1 MPVCS
6 RSKGKQKCE
15 KGMSEVLNSS
25 VLAVSFLL
33 VLADQAVKLGI
44 ARTMRL
50 GESIPVLSG
59 IFHITYIENPG
70 AAFGMLANQRWF
82 FILAGILVI
91 LAACV
96 MYRRLSET
104 GRLVRLGAA
113 LLLGGAVGNLI
124 DRIRL
129 GRVID
134 FLDFRVWPVFNIAD
148 IGICVGV
155 ACLIYALMRDGEK
168 ERE

>member
-1 MPVCS
+1 MCS
-6 RSKGKQKCE
+6 RSKGQRTGE
-15 KGMSEVLNSS
+15 NRMIEVLESS
-25 VLAVSFLL
+25 VLAVSSFV

-50 GESIPVLSG
+50 GESIPVLPG

-70 AAFGMLANQRWF
+70 AAFGMFANQRWV
-82 FILAGILVI
+82 FIVAGILVV
-91 LAACV
+91 LAAGV
-96 MYRRLSET
+96 MYRRIAET
-104 GRLVRLGAA
+104 GRMVRWGAA

-124 DRIRL
+124 DRVRL

-134 FLDFRVWPVFNIAD
+134 FFDFRVWPVFNIAD

-155 ACLIYALMRDGEK
+155 ACLIYALMNDGEK

>member
-1 MPVCS
+1 M
-6 RSKGKQKCE
+6 
-15 KGMSEVLNSS
+15 
-25 VLAVSFLL
+25 L
-33 VLADQAVKLGI
+33 VALDQASKLWI
-44 ARTMRL
+44 ASSMRL
-50 GESIPVLSG
+50 GQSIPVLEG

-70 AAFGMLANQRWF
+70 AAFGLFANQRWMF
-82 FILAGILVI
+82 LGAG
-91 LAACV
+91 AALLLFAAAS
-96 MYRRLSET
+96 YRRIRRE
-104 GRLVRLGAA
+104 GRLTRCGAA

-155 ACLIYALMRDGEK
+155 GCILFALLREK
-168 ERE
+168 SEEGRE

>member
-1 MPVCS
+1 M
-6 RSKGKQKCE
+6 
-15 KGMSEVLNSS
+15 S
-25 VLAVSFLL
+25 VLAVSFFLI
-33 VLADQAVKLGI
+33 LADQMVKLGI
-44 ARTMRL
+44 TRTMQL

-70 AAFGMLANQRWF
+70 AAFGMFANQRWI
-82 FILAGILVI
+82 FIVAGILVV
-91 LAACV
+91 LGAGA
-96 MYRRLSET
+96 MYRRLYES
-104 GRLVRLGAA
+104 GRMVRFGAA

>member
-1 MPVCS
+1 
-6 RSKGKQKCE
+6 
-15 KGMSEVLNSS
+15 MSEVLNSS
-25 VLAVSFLL
+25 VLAVSLFL

-50 GESIPVLSG
+50 GESIPVMSG

-82 FILAGILVI
+82 FIIAGILVI

-124 DRIRL
+124 DRTRL

-155 ACLIYALMRDGEK
+155 ACLIYAIMRDGEK

>member
-1 MPVCS
+1 M
-6 RSKGKQKCE
+6 RE
-15 KGMSEVLNSS
+15 ILESS
-25 VLAVSFLL
+25 VLAVSSFL

-44 ARTMRL
+44 TRTMQL
-50 GESIPVLSG
+50 GESIPVLPG

-70 AAFGMLANQRWF
+70 AAFGMFANQRWV
-82 FILAGILVI
+82 FIVAGILVV
-91 LAACV
+91 LAAGV
-96 MYRRLSET
+96 MYRRIAET
-104 GRLVRLGAA
+104 GRMVRWGAA

-124 DRIRL
+124 DRVRL

-134 FLDFRVWPVFNIAD
+134 FFDFRVWPVFNIAD

-155 ACLIYALMRDGEK
+155 ACLIYALMNDGEK

>member
-1 MPVCS
+1 MCW
-6 RSKGKQKCE
+6 RNKGKQTGA
-15 KGMSEVLNSS
+15 KGMSEVLESS
-25 VLAVSFLL
+25 VWAVSCIL

-44 ARTMRL
+44 VRTMQL
-50 GESIPVLSG
+50 GESIPVLQG

-70 AAFGMLANQRWF
+70 AAFGMFANQRWM
-82 FILAGILVI
+82 FIIAGIIVV
-91 LAACV
+91 LAAGA
-96 MYRRLSET
+96 MYRRLSGT
-104 GRLVRLGAA
+104 GRLVRWGSA

-155 ACLIYALMRDGEK
+155 ACLIYALLYDGEK

>member
-1 MPVCS
+1 
-6 RSKGKQKCE
+6 
-15 KGMSEVLNSS
+15 MSEVLNSS
-25 VLAVSFLL
+25 VLAVSFFL
-33 VLADQAVKLGI
+33 VLADQAIKIGI
-44 ARTMRL
+44 ARTMQL
-50 GESIPVLSG
+50 GESIPLLAGS
-59 IFHITYIENPG
+59 FHITYIENPG
-70 AAFGMLANQRWF
+70 SAFGMFANQRWI
-82 FILAGILVI
+82 FIVAGILVV
-91 LAACV
+91 LAAGV
-96 MYRRLSET
+96 MYRRLSGT

-155 ACLIYALMRDGEK
+155 ACLIYALLHDGEK

>member
-1 MPVCS
+1 
-6 RSKGKQKCE
+6 
-15 KGMSEVLNSS
+15 MSEVLNSS
-25 VLAVSFLL
+25 VLAVSFFL

-82 FILAGILVI
+82 FIIAGILVI

-155 ACLIYALMRDGEK
+155 ACLIYTLMRDGEK

>member
-1 MPVCS
+1 
-6 RSKGKQKCE
+6 
-15 KGMSEVLNSS
+15 MSEVLNSS

-82 FILAGILVI
+82 FIIAGILVI